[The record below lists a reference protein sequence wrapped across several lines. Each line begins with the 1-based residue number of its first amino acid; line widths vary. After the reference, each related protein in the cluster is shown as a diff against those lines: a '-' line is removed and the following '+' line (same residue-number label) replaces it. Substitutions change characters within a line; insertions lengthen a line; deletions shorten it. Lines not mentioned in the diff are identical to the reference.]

1 MLLRLGE
8 SGAISIL
15 ISSHVLD
22 ELHSALTHKAPAIL
36 PLVAVLV
43 DRVRAE
49 IVAAP
54 DDSHLRLARGVTTHA
69 GDAAVLAAAWQA
81 LPDFFVTLDRQHFL
95 ENPRLAEG
103 VPFPVGTP
111 GDALGWIRRRF
122 LDDARGNAPGA

>member
-1 MLLRLGE
+1 MLVRLGE
-8 SGAISIL
+8 SGGISIL
-15 ISSHVLD
+15 VSSHVLD
-22 ELHSALTHKAPAIL
+22 ELHSALTHKAPASL
-36 PLVAVLV
+36 PLVAVLL

-49 IVAAP
+49 IVPAP
-54 DDSHLRLARGVTTHA
+54 DDAHMRLARGVTTHA

-122 LDDARGNAPGA
+122 LDASRGPRN